1 LTIVI
6 GLTGGIG
13 SGKSTVAQ
21 YLAELGA
28 GVIDAD
34 KVGHEV
40 FMPGTPAYRDVI
52 DAFGKEIVTQA
63 GEIDRKKLGQIVFDD
78 TKARERLNRI
88 MWSRIWE
95 MIDLRIDA
103 LRKQNLSIVV
113 VEAFGLIEAGWTS
126 LVDQVWVT
134 VVSERVVVER
144 LKKQRSLAEE
154 ETLARI
160 RAQLSVQERLKYADV
175 VINNDGKPEE
185 VKARVKELWDKLQS
199 GTGKAK
205 TE

>member
-1 LTIVI
+1 MTIVL

-21 YLAELGA
+21 NLAELGA

-40 FMPGTPAYRDVI
+40 FMSGTPAYRDVI
-52 DAFGKEIVTQA
+52 DGFGKEIVTPA

-103 LRKQNLSIVV
+103 LRKQNTSVVV